1 MASVN
6 ACRLCGSADLRIV
19 YEGPIR
25 AGGADSGTV
34 DGYRVLHC
42 NACAVEFLDPF
53 PDNLEAYYEGEQYW
67 EDHHGPLDVDKLW
80 AKHGPEQ
87 RGWFYEVGLAALR
100 GKRLADFGSGIGIF
114 LDLARNTAAET
125 VGVELAAH
133 FRDHVEDRGH
143 RFVASPAELADAS
156 QDVIVSFDTLEHVPV
171 PADFLAEMYRV
182 LAADGVAYIGVPNQ
196 QDFLKAL
203 VPDYLPFFYHL
214 SHVYYFS
221 AESLRRL
228 LAEAGFQDIAVSFVH
243 KYDLNN
249 LVAWAHDRKGVG
261 TVGSPV
267 FDQFTED
274 SFRQNLERQG
284 IASHI
289 LVSALKRGAAK

>member
-6 ACRLCGSADLRIV
+6 ACRICGSEDLRTA

-25 AGGADSGTV
+25 AGGANSGTV

-42 NACAVEFLDPF
+42 NACTVEFLDPF
-53 PDNLEAYYEGEQYW
+53 PDNLETYYEGEQYW

-87 RGWFYEVGLAALR
+87 RRWFYEVGVDILR
-100 GKRLADFGSGIGIF
+100 GKHLADFGSGIGIF
-114 LDLARNTAAET
+114 LDLARNVAAET
-125 VGVELAAH
+125 TGVELAAH
-133 FRDHVEDRGH
+133 FREHVESRGH
-143 RFVASPAELADAS
+143 RFVAGPDELADAS
-156 QDVIVSFDTLEHVPV
+156 QDVIVSFDTLEHVPA
-171 PADFLAEMYRV
+171 PADFLAEMYR
-182 LAADGVAYIGVPNQ
+182 AMDADGVAYVGVPNQ

-221 AESLRRL
+221 AASLQHL
-228 LAEAGFQDIAVSFVH
+228 LTKAGFKDIAVSYVH

-249 LVAWAHDRKGVG
+249 LVAWARDRKGVG
-261 TVGSPV
+261 TVGSEV
-267 FDQFTED
+267 FDQFAED

-289 LVSALKRGAAK
+289 LVRAAK